1 MLTKSQWTPA
11 RDAKL
16 RDLWQSGM
24 TTAVIA
30 IMIDAT
36 KNAVIG
42 RAHRLGLA
50 GRKDPITRDPSKP
63 RVERKLRV
71 PAEPQRAQAT
81 RVPFE
86 QPPEP
91 LPVKVPEAKAARL
104 TVDGRVWRAGS
115 APSVTPAPKLLPSE
129 AAALGPGRCQ
139 WIEGEPTADDYC
151 KCGLRA
157 IPGRPYCP
165 DHEAR
170 AYQRRQPDAPEAA

>member
-1 MLTKSQWTPA
+1 MTYAKSQWTPG

-16 RDLWQSGM
+16 RDLWNSGM
-24 TTAVIA
+24 RTGSIA
-30 IMIDAT
+30 IMIVAT

-42 RAHRLGLA
+42 RAHRLGLPARKSPIA
-50 GRKDPITRDPSKP
+50 GRSSKP
-63 RVERKLRV
+63 RVER
-71 PAEPQRAQAT
+71 EPRAQAEAPRKVAV

-91 LPVKVPEAKAARL
+91 EPEPVKAARL
-104 TVDGRVWRAGS
+104 TVDGRVWRPGS
-115 APSVTPAPKLLPSE
+115 APSVTPAPKLFPSE

-139 WIEGEPTADDYC
+139 WIEGEPTANDYC
-151 KCGLRA
+151 KCGRRA

-165 DHEAR
+165 DHDMK